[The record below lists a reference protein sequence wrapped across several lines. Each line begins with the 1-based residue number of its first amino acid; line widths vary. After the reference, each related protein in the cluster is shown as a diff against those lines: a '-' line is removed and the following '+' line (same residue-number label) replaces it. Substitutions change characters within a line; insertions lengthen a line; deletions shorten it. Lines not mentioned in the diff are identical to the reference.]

1 MTGVQ
6 TAHLWLPYTQMQTAP
21 APLRA
26 ARTAGTRIILDD
38 GRELIDA
45 VSSWWTACHGYNHPH
60 IVMAMEKQLHD
71 MPHVMFGGLVHEP
84 AERLAAR
91 LATILPGPLNRV
103 FFADSGSVA
112 VEVAMKMA
120 VQYRLNRGDTGRTRF
135 LSFRDGY
142 HGDTLAAMSVTDPDE
157 GMHALFKGYLPEQV
171 IAPIPRDEESTAEF
185 HRLVDAHA
193 DEIAGVIVEPLVQC
207 AGGMKKHDAD
217 ALKTIAD
224 ATRDA
229 GALLICDE
237 IAVNF
242 GRAGTLF
249 AHTQAGVAPDIIC
262 LGKALTG
269 GAINLAATVA
279 TADVFEAFMSENAN
293 DALMHGPTYMASP
306 LACAAANA
314 SLDLFETEP
323 RLQQVA
329 TIDAQLKREL
339 APVKDLPGV
348 VDVRVKGAIG
358 AVEVEN
364 LHDLDWLKAQFVD
377 AGIWL
382 RPFGNV
388 IYTMPP
394 FTVTPSELS
403 AITGA
408 ISEILPRW
416 AERAHDRE
424 KSSWDNG

>member
-1 MTGVQ
+1 MSGVP
-6 TAHLWLPYTQMQTAP
+6 TAHIWLPYTQMQNA
-21 APLRA
+21 AEPLRA
-26 ARTAGTRIILDD
+26 SHTAGSRIILDD

-45 VSSWWTACHGYNHPH
+45 VASWWTACHGYNHPH
-60 IVMAMEKQLHD
+60 IVMAMEKQLHA

-84 AERLAAR
+84 AEKLAAR
-91 LATILPGPLNRV
+91 LAVMLPGPLNRV

-120 VQYRLNRGDTGRTRF
+120 VQFGLNQGDTGRTRF

-157 GMHALFKGYLPEQV
+157 GMHSLFRGYLPEQV
-171 IAPIPRDEESTAEF
+171 IAPIPRDEASRAAFRQLLDE
-185 HRLVDAHA
+185 HRH
-193 DEIAGVIVEPLVQC
+193 EIAAVIVEPLVQC
-207 AGGMKKHDAD
+207 AGGMKMHDGAT
-217 ALKTIAD
+217 LKVIAD
-224 ATRDA
+224 AAKDA
-229 GALLICDE
+229 GVLLICDE

-249 AHTQAGVAPDIIC
+249 AHTQAGIAPDIIC

-279 TADVFEAFMSENAN
+279 TADVFDAFLSDQAEA
-293 DALMHGPTYMASP
+293 ALMHGPTYMGSP

-314 SLDLFETEP
+314 SLDLFDCEP

-329 TIDAQLKREL
+329 TIEAQLKRDL
-339 APVKDLPGV
+339 APLTSLPGV
-348 VDVRVKGAIG
+348 VDIRIKGAIG
-358 AVEVEN
+358 AIEVAD
-364 LHDLDWLKAQFVD
+364 LHNLDWLKAQFVA

-394 FTVTPSELS
+394 FTITPDELS

-408 ISEILPRW
+408 ISDILPRW
-416 AERAHDRE
+416 ADRTPTA
-424 KSSWDNG
+424 G

>member
-1 MTGVQ
+1 MSGVP
-6 TAHLWLPYTQMQTAP
+6 TAHIWLPYTQMQNA
-21 APLRA
+21 AEPLRA
-26 ARTAGTRIILDD
+26 SHTAGSRIILDD

-45 VSSWWTACHGYNHPH
+45 VASWWTACHGYNHPH
-60 IVMAMEKQLHD
+60 IVMAMEKQLHA

-84 AERLAAR
+84 AEKLAAR
-91 LATILPGPLNRV
+91 LAVMLPGPLNRV

-120 VQYRLNRGDTGRTRF
+120 VQFGLNQGDTGRTRF

-157 GMHALFKGYLPEQV
+157 GMHSLFRGYLPEQV
-171 IAPIPRDEESTAEF
+171 IAPIPRDEASRAAFRQLLDE
-185 HRLVDAHA
+185 HRH
-193 DEIAGVIVEPLVQC
+193 EIAAVIVEPLVQC
-207 AGGMKKHDAD
+207 AGGMKMHDGAP
-217 ALKTIAD
+217 LNVIAD
-224 ATRDA
+224 AAKDA
-229 GALLICDE
+229 GVLLICDE

-249 AHTQAGVAPDIIC
+249 AHTQAGIAPDIIC

-279 TADVFEAFMSENAN
+279 TADVFDAFLSDQAEA
-293 DALMHGPTYMASP
+293 ALMHGPTYMGSP

-314 SLDLFETEP
+314 SLDLFDSEP

-329 TIDAQLKREL
+329 TIEAQLKRDL
-339 APVKDLPGV
+339 APLTSLPGV
-348 VDVRVKGAIG
+348 VDIRIKGAIG
-358 AVEVEN
+358 AIEVAD
-364 LHDLDWLKAQFVD
+364 LHNLDWLKAQFVA

-394 FTVTPSELS
+394 FTITPDELS

-408 ISEILPRW
+408 ISDILPRW
-416 AERAHDRE
+416 ADRTPTA
-424 KSSWDNG
+424 G

>member
-1 MTGVQ
+1 MTPPIP
-6 TAHLWLPYTQMQTAP
+6 HLWLPYTQMQTTP

-120 VQYRLNRGDTGRTRF
+120 VQVRLNRGDGGRTRF

-157 GMHALFKGYLPEQV
+157 GMHAMFKGYLPEQV
-171 IAPIPRDEESTAEF
+171 IAPIPRDAATTAEL
-185 HRLVDAHA
+185 HRLLDVHG

-207 AGGMKKHDAD
+207 AGGMKMHGPDV
-217 ALKTIAD
+217 LKIIAE
-224 ATRDA
+224 ATHKA

-249 AHTQAGVAPDIIC
+249 AHAQAGIAPDIIC

-279 TADVFEAFMSENAN
+279 TADVFEAFLSDNA
-293 DALMHGPTYMASP
+293 DAALMHGPTYMANP

-329 TIDAQLKREL
+329 AIDTQLKRQL
-339 APVKDLPGV
+339 APLAELPGV
-348 VDVRVKGAIG
+348 VDVRIKGAIG
-358 AVEVEN
+358 AVEVEK
-364 LHDLDWLKAQFVD
+364 LHDLDWLKAQFVE

-388 IYTMPP
+388 IYMMPP
-394 FTVTPSELS
+394 FTVTSTELT

-408 ISEILPRW
+408 IADILPRW
-416 AERAHDRE
+416 AERAL
-424 KSSWDNG
+424 

>member
-1 MTGVQ
+1 MTEVQ
-6 TAHLWLPYTQMQTAP
+6 TPHLWLPYTQMQTTA

-60 IVMAMEKQLHD
+60 IIMAIEKQLQD

-84 AERLAAR
+84 AERLASR
-91 LATILPGPLNRV
+91 LSAMLPGQLNRV

-120 VQYRLNRGDTGRTRF
+120 VQYWINLGNVGRTRF

-157 GMHALFKGYLPEQV
+157 GMHALFKGYLPEQI
-171 IAPIPRDEESTAEF
+171 IAPIPRDESSKAEL
-185 HRLVDAHA
+185 HRLLSNHGH
-193 DEIAGVIVEPLVQC
+193 EIAGIIVEPLVQC
-207 AGGMKKHDAD
+207 AGGMKMYAPEV
-217 ALKTIAD
+217 LKFIAD
-224 ATRDA
+224 AATEADV
-229 GALLICDE
+229 LLICDE
-237 IAVNF
+237 VAVNF
-242 GRAGTLF
+242 GRTGTLF
-249 AHTQAGVAPDIIC
+249 AHSQSPIIPDIIC

-279 TADVFEAFMSENAN
+279 KTDVFNAFLSEKIDN
-293 DALMHGPTYMASP
+293 ALMHGPTYMGNP

-323 RLQQVA
+323 RLRQVA
-329 TIDAQLKREL
+329 AIEAQLMREL
-339 APVKDLPGV
+339 KPVESLPGV

-358 AVEVEN
+358 AVEVEELHN
-364 LHDLDWLKAQFVD
+364 LEWLKFQFVE

-394 FTVTPSELS
+394 FTVTSSELS
-403 AITGA
+403 EVTAAITQ
-408 ISEILPRW
+408 ILPRW
-416 AERAHDRE
+416 HERNNE
-424 KSSWDNG
+424 

>member
-1 MTGVQ
+1 MTVP
-6 TAHLWLPYTQMQTAP
+6 TSHLWLPYTQMQDAP
-21 APLRA
+21 SPLRA
-26 ARTAGTRIILDD
+26 ARTAGARIVLDD

-60 IVMAMEKQLHD
+60 IAMAMERQLHA

-84 AERLAAR
+84 AEILATRLAVM
-91 LATILPGPLNRV
+91 LPGPLNRV

-112 VEVAMKMA
+112 VEIAMKMA
-120 VQYRLNRGDTGRTRF
+120 VQFWINQGQTGRTRF
-135 LSFRDGY
+135 VSFRDGY
-142 HGDTLAAMSVTDPDE
+142 HGDTLAAMSVTDPVE

-171 IAPIPRDEESTAEF
+171 IAPIPRDDASRAAF
-185 HRLVDAHA
+185 QQLLHDHRHQ
-193 DEIAGVIVEPLVQC
+193 IAAIVVEPLVQC
-207 AGGMKKHDAD
+207 AGGMKMHEPTALKAVAD
-217 ALKTIAD
+217 AAK
-224 ATRDA
+224 DA
-229 GALLICDE
+229 GVLLICDE

-242 GRAGTLF
+242 GRTGTLF
-249 AHTQAGVAPDIIC
+249 AHIQAGIAPDIVC

-279 TADVFEAFMSENAN
+279 TADVFDAFLSDRPEA
-293 DALMHGPTYMASP
+293 ALMHGPTYMASP

-314 SLDLFETEP
+314 SLDLFDTEP

-329 TIDAQLKREL
+329 AIDTQLQRDL
-339 APVKDLPGV
+339 TPLKDVAGV

-358 AVEVEN
+358 AVEVAA
-364 LHDLDWLKAQFVD
+364 LHNLDWLKAQFVE

-394 FTVTPSELS
+394 FTVTSAELS
-403 AITGA
+403 AITSA
-408 ISEILPRW
+408 MAEILPRW
-416 AERAHDRE
+416 AEKGE
-424 KSSWDNG
+424 KST

>member
-1 MTGVQ
+1 MTEVQ
-6 TAHLWLPYTQMQTAP
+6 TPHLWLPYTQMQTTA

-60 IVMAMEKQLHD
+60 IIMAMEKQLQD

-84 AERLAAR
+84 AERLASR
-91 LATILPGPLNRV
+91 LSAMLPGQLNRV

-120 VQYRLNRGDTGRTRF
+120 VQYWINLGNVGRTRF
-135 LSFRDGY
+135 LSFHDGY

-157 GMHALFKGYLPEQV
+157 GMHALFKGYLPEQI
-171 IAPIPRDEESTAEF
+171 IAPIPRDESSKAEL
-185 HRLVDAHA
+185 HRLLSNHGH
-193 DEIAGVIVEPLVQC
+193 EIAGIIVEPLVQC
-207 AGGMKKHDAD
+207 AGGMKMYAPEV
-217 ALKTIAD
+217 LKFIAD
-224 ATRDA
+224 AATEADV
-229 GALLICDE
+229 LLICDE
-237 IAVNF
+237 VAVNF
-242 GRAGTLF
+242 GRTGTLF
-249 AHTQAGVAPDIIC
+249 AHSQSSVIPDIIC

-279 TADVFEAFMSENAN
+279 KTDVFNAFLSEKVDN
-293 DALMHGPTYMASP
+293 ALMHGPTYMGNP

-323 RLQQVA
+323 RLRQVA
-329 TIDAQLKREL
+329 AIEAQLMREL
-339 APVKDLPGV
+339 KPVEGLPGV

-358 AVEVEN
+358 AVEVEELHN
-364 LHDLDWLKAQFVD
+364 LEWLKFQFVE

-394 FTVTPSELS
+394 FTVTSSELS
-403 AITGA
+403 EVTAAITQ
-408 ISEILPRW
+408 ILPRW
-416 AERAHDRE
+416 HERNNE
-424 KSSWDNG
+424 

>member
-1 MTGVQ
+1 MTVS
-6 TAHLWLPYTQMQTAP
+6 TSHLWLPYTQMQDAA

-60 IVMAMEKQLHD
+60 IVMAMERQLHA

-84 AERLAAR
+84 AEMLAAR
-91 LATILPGPLNRV
+91 LAVMLPGPLNRV

-120 VQYRLNRGDTGRTRF
+120 VQFWINQGQTGRTRF
-135 LSFRDGY
+135 VSFKGGY

-171 IAPIPRDEESTAEF
+171 IAPIPRDDASLAEF
-185 HRLVDAHA
+185 QQHLHNHRHEVAA
-193 DEIAGVIVEPLVQC
+193 IIVEPLVQC
-207 AGGMKKHDAD
+207 AGGMKMHDPAALKAVAD
-217 ALKTIAD
+217 AAK
-224 ATRDA
+224 DA
-229 GALLICDE
+229 GVLLICDE

-249 AHTQAGVAPDIIC
+249 AHTQAGIAPDIVC

-279 TADVFEAFMSENAN
+279 TGGVFDAFLSDNAEA
-293 DALMHGPTYMASP
+293 ALMHGPTYMASP

-314 SLDLFETEP
+314 SLDLFDTEP
-323 RLQQVA
+323 RLRQVA
-329 TIDAQLKREL
+329 AIEAQLQRDLTPLKG
-339 APVKDLPGV
+339 LPGV
-348 VDVRVKGAIG
+348 ADVRVKGAIG
-358 AVEVEN
+358 VVEVEN
-364 LHDLDWLKAQFVD
+364 LHDLDWLKAQFVE

-382 RPFGNV
+382 RPFGKV

-394 FTVTPSELS
+394 FTITSAELS
-403 AITGA
+403 AITSAMG
-408 ISEILPRW
+408 EILPRW
-416 AERAHDRE
+416 AMRA
-424 KSSWDNG
+424 SN

>member
-1 MTGVQ
+1 MSTPIP
-6 TAHLWLPYTQMQTAP
+6 HLWLPYTQMQTMTP
-21 APLRA
+21 PLRA
-26 ARTAGTRIILDD
+26 VRTAGTRIILDD
-38 GRELIDA
+38 GRDLIDA

-60 IVMAMEKQLHD
+60 IVMAMEKQLHN

-91 LATILPGPLNRV
+91 VATILPRPLNRV

-120 VQYRLNRGDTGRTRF
+120 VQYRLNRGDSGRTRF

-171 IAPIPRDEESTAEF
+171 IAPIPRDKASTTEF
-185 HRLVDAHA
+185 HHLLEIHRH
-193 DEIAGVIVEPLVQC
+193 EIAGVIVEPLVQC
-207 AGGMKKHDAD
+207 AGGMKMHGPET
-217 ALKTIAD
+217 LKVIAD
-224 ATRDA
+224 AAHDA
-229 GALLICDE
+229 GAALICDE

-242 GRAGTLF
+242 GRAGSLL
-249 AHTQAGVAPDIIC
+249 AHTQANIAPDIIC

-279 TADVFEAFMSENAN
+279 TTDIFEAFLSDDA
-293 DALMHGPTYMASP
+293 DAALMHGPTYMATP

-329 TIDAQLKREL
+329 AIEAQLKR
-339 APVKDLPGV
+339 
-348 VDVRVKGAIG
+348 
-358 AVEVEN
+358 
-364 LHDLDWLKAQFVD
+364 
-377 AGIWL
+377 
-382 RPFGNV
+382 
-388 IYTMPP
+388 
-394 FTVTPSELS
+394 
-403 AITGA
+403 
-408 ISEILPRW
+408 
-416 AERAHDRE
+416 
-424 KSSWDNG
+424 

>member
-1 MTGVQ
+1 MSGVP
-6 TAHLWLPYTQMQTAP
+6 TAHIWLPYTQMQNA
-21 APLRA
+21 AEPLRA
-26 ARTAGTRIILDD
+26 SHTAGSRIILDD

-45 VSSWWTACHGYNHPH
+45 VASWWTACHGYNHPH
-60 IVMAMEKQLHD
+60 IVMAMEKQLHA

-84 AERLAAR
+84 AEKLAAR
-91 LATILPGPLNRV
+91 LAVMLPGPLNWV

-120 VQYRLNRGDTGRTRF
+120 VQFGLNQGDTGRTRF

-157 GMHALFKGYLPEQV
+157 GMHSLFRGYLPEQV
-171 IAPIPRDEESTAEF
+171 IAPIPRDEASCAAFRQLLDE
-185 HRLVDAHA
+185 HRH
-193 DEIAGVIVEPLVQC
+193 EIAAVIVEPLVQC
-207 AGGMKKHDAD
+207 AGGMKMHDGAT
-217 ALKTIAD
+217 LKVIAD
-224 ATRDA
+224 AAKDA
-229 GALLICDE
+229 GVLLICDE

-249 AHTQAGVAPDIIC
+249 AHTQAGIAPDIIC

-279 TADVFEAFMSENAN
+279 TADVFDAFLSDQAEA
-293 DALMHGPTYMASP
+293 ALMHGPTYMGSP

-314 SLDLFETEP
+314 SLDLFDSEP

-329 TIDAQLKREL
+329 TIEAQLKRDL
-339 APVKDLPGV
+339 APLTSLPGV
-348 VDVRVKGAIG
+348 VDIRIKGAIG
-358 AVEVEN
+358 AIEVAD
-364 LHDLDWLKAQFVD
+364 LHNLDWLKAQFVA

-394 FTVTPSELS
+394 FTITPDELS

-408 ISEILPRW
+408 ISDILPRW
-416 AERAHDRE
+416 ADRTPTA
-424 KSSWDNG
+424 G

>member
-1 MTGVQ
+1 MSGVP
-6 TAHLWLPYTQMQTAP
+6 TAHIWLPYTQMQNA
-21 APLRA
+21 AEPLRA
-26 ARTAGTRIILDD
+26 SHTAGSRIILDD

-45 VSSWWTACHGYNHPH
+45 VASWWTACHGYNHPH
-60 IVMAMEKQLHD
+60 IVMAMEKQLHA

-84 AERLAAR
+84 AEKLAAR
-91 LATILPGPLNRV
+91 LAVMLPGPLNRV

-120 VQYRLNRGDTGRTRF
+120 VQFGLNQGDTGRTRF

-157 GMHALFKGYLPEQV
+157 GMHSLFRGYLPEQV
-171 IAPIPRDEESTAEF
+171 IAPIPRDEASCAAFRQLLDE
-185 HRLVDAHA
+185 HRH
-193 DEIAGVIVEPLVQC
+193 EIAAVIVEPLVQC
-207 AGGMKKHDAD
+207 AGGMKMHDGAT
-217 ALKTIAD
+217 LKVIAD
-224 ATRDA
+224 AAKDA
-229 GALLICDE
+229 GVLLICDE

-249 AHTQAGVAPDIIC
+249 AHTQAGIAPDIIC

-279 TADVFEAFMSENAN
+279 TADVFDAFLSDQAEA
-293 DALMHGPTYMASP
+293 ALMHGPTYMGSP

-314 SLDLFETEP
+314 SLDLFDSEP

-329 TIDAQLKREL
+329 TIEAQLKRDL
-339 APVKDLPGV
+339 APLTSLPGV
-348 VDVRVKGAIG
+348 VDIRIKGAIG
-358 AVEVEN
+358 AIEVAD
-364 LHDLDWLKAQFVD
+364 LHNLDWLKAQFV
-377 AGIWL
+377 ATGIWL

-394 FTVTPSELS
+394 FTITPDELS

-408 ISEILPRW
+408 ISDILPRW
-416 AERAHDRE
+416 ADRTPTA
-424 KSSWDNG
+424 G

>member
-1 MTGVQ
+1 MADLPTE
-6 TAHLWLPYTQMQTAP
+6 HLWLPYAQMQKTP
-21 APLRA
+21 TPLRA
-26 ARTAGTRIILDD
+26 ARTEGTRIFLDD
-38 GRELIDA
+38 GRPLIDA

-60 IVMAMEKQLHD
+60 IIDAMERQLHA

-84 AERLAAR
+84 AEYLAAR
-91 LATILPGPLNRV
+91 LTAMLPGPLAHV

-120 VQYRLNRGDTGRTRF
+120 VQVWINRGVRGRTRF

-142 HGDTLAAMSVTDPDE
+142 NGDTLAAMSVADPDE

-171 IAPIPRDEESTAEF
+171 IAPLPRDAETTAEF
-185 HRLVDAHA
+185 ERLLGEHA
-193 DEIAGVIVEPLVQC
+193 GEIAAIVIEPLVQC
-207 AGGMKKHDAD
+207 AGGMKMHAPEVLRAVAD
-217 ALKTIAD
+217 AA
-224 ATRDA
+224 RRN
-229 GALLICDE
+229 GVLLICDE

-242 GRAGTLF
+242 GRTGTLF
-249 AHTQAGVAPDIIC
+249 AHTQAGIAPDILC

-279 TADVFEAFMSENAN
+279 TSDVFDVFLSDDPQA
-293 DALMHGPTYMASP
+293 ALMHGPTYMANP

-323 RLQQVA
+323 RLDQVSA
-329 TIDAQLKREL
+329 IAAQLTREL
-339 APVKDLPGV
+339 APLADLPGV
-348 VDVRVKGAIG
+348 VDIRIKGAIG
-358 AVEVEN
+358 AVEVN
-364 LHDLDWLKAQFVD
+364 DLHDLDWLKAQFVE

-382 RPFGNV
+382 RPFGKV

-394 FTVTPSELS
+394 FTIASEDLS

-408 ISEILPRW
+408 MADILPRW
-416 AERAHDRE
+416 AARRE
-424 KSSWDNG
+424 PKK

>member
-1 MTGVQ
+1 MSGVP
-6 TAHLWLPYTQMQTAP
+6 TAHIWLPYTQMQNA
-21 APLRA
+21 AEPLRA
-26 ARTAGTRIILDD
+26 SHTAGSRIILDD

-45 VSSWWTACHGYNHPH
+45 VASWWTACHGYNHPH
-60 IVMAMEKQLHD
+60 IVMAMEKQLHA

-84 AERLAAR
+84 AEKLAAR
-91 LATILPGPLNRV
+91 LAVMLPGPLNRV

-120 VQYRLNRGDTGRTRF
+120 VQFGLNQGDTGRTRF

-157 GMHALFKGYLPEQV
+157 GMHSLFRGYLPEQV
-171 IAPIPRDEESTAEF
+171 IAPIPRDEASCAAFRQLLDE
-185 HRLVDAHA
+185 HRH
-193 DEIAGVIVEPLVQC
+193 EIAAVIVEPLVQC
-207 AGGMKKHDAD
+207 AGGMKMHDGAT
-217 ALKTIAD
+217 LKVIAD
-224 ATRDA
+224 AAKDA
-229 GALLICDE
+229 GVLLICDE

-249 AHTQAGVAPDIIC
+249 AHTQAGIAPDIIC

-279 TADVFEAFMSENAN
+279 TADVFDAFLSDQAEA
-293 DALMHGPTYMASP
+293 ALMHGPTYMGSP

-314 SLDLFETEP
+314 SLDLFDSEP

-329 TIDAQLKREL
+329 TIEAQLKREL
-339 APVKDLPGV
+339 APLTSLPGV
-348 VDVRVKGAIG
+348 VDIRIKGAIG
-358 AVEVEN
+358 AIEVAD
-364 LHDLDWLKAQFVD
+364 LHNLDWLKAQFV
-377 AGIWL
+377 ATGIWL

-394 FTVTPSELS
+394 FTITPDELS

-408 ISEILPRW
+408 ISDILPRW
-416 AERAHDRE
+416 ADRTPTA
-424 KSSWDNG
+424 G

>member
-1 MTGVQ
+1 MTVP
-6 TAHLWLPYTQMQTAP
+6 TSHLWLPYTQMQDAP
-21 APLRA
+21 EPLRA
-26 ARTAGTRIILDD
+26 ARTAGARIILDD

-60 IVMAMEKQLHD
+60 IVMAMERQLHT

-84 AERLAAR
+84 AEKLAAR
-91 LATILPGPLNRV
+91 LAVMLPGPLNRV

-120 VQYRLNRGDTGRTRF
+120 VQFWINQGQTGRTRF
-135 LSFRDGY
+135 VSFRDGY
-142 HGDTLAAMSVTDPDE
+142 HGDTLAAMSVTDPEE

-171 IAPIPRDEESTAEF
+171 IAPIPRD
-185 HRLVDAHA
+185 DASRAGFQQLLHDHG
-193 DEIAGVIVEPLVQC
+193 DEIAAIIVEPLVQC
-207 AGGMKKHDAD
+207 AGGMKMHDPAALKVVADAAKDAD
-217 ALKTIAD
+217 V
-224 ATRDA
+224 
-229 GALLICDE
+229 LLICDE

-242 GRAGTLF
+242 GRTGTLF
-249 AHTQAGVAPDIIC
+249 AHPQAGIAPDIVC

-279 TADVFEAFMSENAN
+279 TAELFGAFLSDNA
-293 DALMHGPTYMASP
+293 DAALMHGPTYMASP

-314 SLDLFETEP
+314 SLDLFDTEP
-323 RLQQVA
+323 RLRQVA
-329 TIDAQLKREL
+329 AIEAQLQR
-339 APVKDLPGV
+339 DLTPLEDVAGV

-364 LHDLDWLKAQFVD
+364 LHELDWLKAQFIE

-394 FTVTPSELS
+394 FTITSAELS
-403 AITGA
+403 AITSA
-408 ISEILPRW
+408 MAEILPRW
-416 AERAHDRE
+416 AGRRDSA
-424 KSSWDNG
+424 

>member
-1 MTGVQ
+1 MSGVP
-6 TAHLWLPYTQMQTAP
+6 TAHIWLPYTQMQNA
-21 APLRA
+21 AEPLRA
-26 ARTAGTRIILDD
+26 SHTAGSRIILDD

-45 VSSWWTACHGYNHPH
+45 VASWWTACHGYNHPH
-60 IVMAMEKQLHD
+60 IVMAMEKQLHA

-84 AERLAAR
+84 AEKLAAR
-91 LATILPGPLNRV
+91 LAVMLPGPLNRV

-120 VQYRLNRGDTGRTRF
+120 VQFGLNQGDTGRTRF

-157 GMHALFKGYLPEQV
+157 GMHSLFRGYLPEQV
-171 IAPIPRDEESTAEF
+171 IAPIPRDEASCAAFRQLLDE
-185 HRLVDAHA
+185 HRH
-193 DEIAGVIVEPLVQC
+193 EIAAVIVEPLVQC
-207 AGGMKKHDAD
+207 AGGMKMHDGAT
-217 ALKTIAD
+217 LKVIAD
-224 ATRDA
+224 AAKDA
-229 GALLICDE
+229 GVLLICDE

-249 AHTQAGVAPDIIC
+249 AHTQAGIAPDIIC

-279 TADVFEAFMSENAN
+279 TADVFDAFLSDQAEA
-293 DALMHGPTYMASP
+293 ALMHGPTYMGSP

-314 SLDLFETEP
+314 SLDLFDSEP

-329 TIDAQLKREL
+329 TIEAQLKRDL
-339 APVKDLPGV
+339 APLTSLPGV
-348 VDVRVKGAIG
+348 VDVRIKGAIG
-358 AVEVEN
+358 AIEVAD
-364 LHDLDWLKAQFVD
+364 LHNLDWLKAQFVA

-394 FTVTPSELS
+394 FTITPDELS

-408 ISEILPRW
+408 ISDILPRW
-416 AERAHDRE
+416 VDRTPTA
-424 KSSWDNG
+424 G

>member
-1 MTGVQ
+1 MSGVP
-6 TAHLWLPYTQMQTAP
+6 TAHIWLPYTQMQNA
-21 APLRA
+21 AEPLRA
-26 ARTAGTRIILDD
+26 SHTAGSRIILDD

-45 VSSWWTACHGYNHPH
+45 VASWWTACHGYNHPH
-60 IVMAMEKQLHD
+60 IVMAMEKQLHA

-84 AERLAAR
+84 AEKLAAR
-91 LATILPGPLNRV
+91 LAVMLPGPLNRV

-120 VQYRLNRGDTGRTRF
+120 VQFGLNQGDTGRTRF

-157 GMHALFKGYLPEQV
+157 GMHSLFRGYLPEQV
-171 IAPIPRDEESTAEF
+171 IAPIPRDEASCAAFRQLLDE
-185 HRLVDAHA
+185 HRH
-193 DEIAGVIVEPLVQC
+193 EIAAVIVEPLVQC
-207 AGGMKKHDAD
+207 AGGMKMHDGAT
-217 ALKTIAD
+217 LKVIAD
-224 ATRDA
+224 AAKDA
-229 GALLICDE
+229 GVLLICDE

-249 AHTQAGVAPDIIC
+249 AHTQAGIAPDIIC

-279 TADVFEAFMSENAN
+279 TADVFDAFLSDQAEA
-293 DALMHGPTYMASP
+293 ALMHGPTYMGSP

-314 SLDLFETEP
+314 SLDLFDSEP

-329 TIDAQLKREL
+329 TIEAQLKRDL
-339 APVKDLPGV
+339 APLTSLPGV
-348 VDVRVKGAIG
+348 VDIRIKGAIG
-358 AVEVEN
+358 AIEVAD
-364 LHDLDWLKAQFVD
+364 LHNLDWLKAQFVA

-394 FTVTPSELS
+394 FTITPDELS

-408 ISEILPRW
+408 ISDILPRW
-416 AERAHDRE
+416 ADRTPTA
-424 KSSWDNG
+424 

>member
-1 MTGVQ
+1 MTEVQ
-6 TAHLWLPYTQMQTAP
+6 TPHLWLPYTQMQTTA

-60 IVMAMEKQLHD
+60 IIMAMEKQLQD

-84 AERLAAR
+84 AERLASR
-91 LATILPGPLNRV
+91 LSAMLPGQLNRV

-120 VQYRLNRGDTGRTRF
+120 VQYWINHGNVGRTRF

-157 GMHALFKGYLPEQV
+157 GMHALFKGYLPEQI
-171 IAPIPRDEESTAEF
+171 IAPIPRDESSKAEL
-185 HRLVDAHA
+185 HRLLSNHGH
-193 DEIAGVIVEPLVQC
+193 EIAGIIVEPLVQC
-207 AGGMKKHDAD
+207 AGGMKMYAPEV
-217 ALKTIAD
+217 LKFIAD
-224 ATRDA
+224 AATEADV
-229 GALLICDE
+229 LLICDE
-237 IAVNF
+237 VAVNF
-242 GRAGTLF
+242 GRTGTLF
-249 AHTQAGVAPDIIC
+249 AHSQSPIIPDIIC

-279 TADVFEAFMSENAN
+279 KTDVFNAFLSEKIDN
-293 DALMHGPTYMASP
+293 ALMHGPTYMGNP

-323 RLQQVA
+323 RLRQVA
-329 TIDAQLKREL
+329 AIEAQLMREL
-339 APVKDLPGV
+339 KPVEGLPGV

-358 AVEVEN
+358 AVEVEELHN
-364 LHDLDWLKAQFVD
+364 LEWLKFQFVE

-394 FTVTPSELS
+394 FTVTSSELS
-403 AITGA
+403 EVTAAITQ
-408 ISEILPRW
+408 ILPRW
-416 AERAHDRE
+416 HERNNE
-424 KSSWDNG
+424 